1 VKKERKFTKRSVPSV
16 MVIREMGR
24 GLHQQVNP
32 KPTNFRDSH
41 GEKMTDGEHFWEI
54 ATGRGGMPSFAKDL
68 TEEGRWQVINY
79 INTFNKRP

>member
-1 VKKERKFTKRSVPSV
+1 
-16 MVIREMGR
+16 
-24 GLHQQVNP
+24 
-32 KPTNFRDSH
+32 
-41 GEKMTDGEHFWEI
+41 MTDGEHFWEI